1 MQSVQM
7 ENPKVFS
14 SLSIVWITVTNFL
27 NLNAFVSPIM
37 TTEQEMFNER
47 FLLESTS
54 PFNLILDFYW
64 LNLSPNLATL
74 DLTYC
79 LRHT

>member
-54 PFNLILDFYW
+54 PFNLILDFY
-64 LNLSPNLATL
+64 
-74 DLTYC
+74 
-79 LRHT
+79 